1 MEEENDSFDELRQD
15 IERQFI
21 EKAEDWK
28 KYLAEVN
35 KSIKKFKPEIPDSEL
50 YTYDNLCQSVLD
62 AALEVTR
69 TASANGQPMPPDII
83 LKEIYKR
90 LIMNKVKDA
99 KVNIQ
104 PKFKSN

>member
-1 MEEENDSFDELRQD
+1 MEDNSFEELRSD
-15 IERQFI
+15 IEKQFI
-21 EKAEDWK
+21 EKVEDWQN
-28 KYLAEVN
+28 YLTEVN
-35 KSIKKFKPEIPDSEL
+35 KSIKRLKQDIPDSEL

-62 AALEVTR
+62 AALQITKE
-69 TASANGQPMPPDII
+69 ASSNGQPLPPETI

-99 KVNIQ
+99 KFAIE